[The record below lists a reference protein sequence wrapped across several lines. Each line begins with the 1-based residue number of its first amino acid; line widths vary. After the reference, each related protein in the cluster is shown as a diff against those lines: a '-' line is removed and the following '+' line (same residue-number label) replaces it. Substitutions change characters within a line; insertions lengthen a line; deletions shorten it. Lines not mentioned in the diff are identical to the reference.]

1 MAGLHF
7 DETASDEGG
16 VETTDHGTVL
26 VEYHLE
32 QGVLVVV
39 GVGATTDDVMV
50 CLILMYVAEFRTA
63 HPKDGVEPAE
73 TCQHLDEPQFIFR
86 GKLYRYDTWTEKQL
100 RELSR
105 SQDRR

>member
-16 VETTDHGTVL
+16 VETTNHGTVL

-50 CLILMYVAEFRTA
+50 CLILMHVAEFGTT
-63 HPKDGVEPAE
+63 HPEDGVEPAE
-73 TCQHLDEPQFIFR
+73 TCQHLDEPQFEVVVVGDVRF
-86 GKLYRYDTWTEKQL
+86 LVA
-100 RELSR
+100 
-105 SQDRR
+105 QDDVLAFGV